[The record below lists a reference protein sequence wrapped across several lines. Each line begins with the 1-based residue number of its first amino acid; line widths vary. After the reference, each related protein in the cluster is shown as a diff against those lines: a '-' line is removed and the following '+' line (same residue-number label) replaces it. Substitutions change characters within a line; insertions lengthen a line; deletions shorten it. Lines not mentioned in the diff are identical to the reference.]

1 MRPRFVAALAFSLAG
16 CSLVTDSFV
25 TNDFSGDLYPIDV
38 DTSSGAVVVGLREA
52 DVADRVAVLD
62 TLSPITLVDPG
73 ADVSPTV
80 TYRNL
85 TLLGERAATG
95 ALDLPRAGFRDTQVL
110 SLHPCDSPDC
120 AIGTA
125 GTERPF
131 AAIIGANSLA
141 GDALRLRLGD
151 DRAFILADVAGDEQA
166 RAAVCDAVYPS
177 PFRGGGTLVVAGTE
191 LDFAGRRITMRTC
204 IAPNPDPAIPQ
215 SARGVDALMLVS
227 TGIGPTLL
235 GTTAYERYRM
245 LDPTALPVDQ
255 LPTGQVFL
263 ASGPVLGHVATV
275 PDLALVARSNST
287 PRAACR
293 HVFAHHLLLERNC
306 AVGDDCPCNKN
317 DTFCPLPA
325 LVEIAPTAGIEV
337 LVIAD
342 SEPILQAL
350 RTELRPDQPEV
361 DGILGVDALR
371 DLELDVDYPHDR
383 LLARCT
389 TDACTMRAALPAQS
403 DRSAVTR
410 CLDVKK

>member
-1 MRPRFVAALAFSLAG
+1 VLGG
-16 CSLVTDSFV
+16 CSLLTDSFV

-38 DTSSGAVVVGLREA
+38 DTSSGAVIVGVRE
-52 DVADRVAVLD
+52 DGIADRVAALD

-73 ADVSPTV
+73 ADESPTV

-85 TLLGERAATG
+85 TLLGRRTTG
-95 ALDLPRAGFRDTQVL
+95 AIDLPRAEFQDTQVL
-110 SLHPCDSPDC
+110 SLHPCDAADC
-120 AIGTA
+120 TIGTA
-125 GTERPF
+125 GSERPYT
-131 AAIIGANSLA
+131 AIIGANSLA

-151 DRAFILADVAGDEQA
+151 ERAFILADVAGDEQE

-191 LDFAGRRITMRTC
+191 LDFAGRRITMPTC
-204 IAPNPDPAIPQ
+204 IAANPDPAIPQ
-215 SARGVDALMLVS
+215 SARGVDALMVVS
-227 TGIGPTLL
+227 TGIGTTLL
-235 GTTAYERYRM
+235 GTTAYERYR
-245 LDPTALPVDQ
+245 LIDPSALPVDQ
-255 LPTGQVFL
+255 LPSGEVFL

-275 PDLALVARSNST
+275 PNLALVARSTPT

-293 HVFAHHLLLERNC
+293 HVFAHHLLLQRNC
-306 AVGDDCPCNKN
+306 AVGDDCPCEKT

-325 LVEIAPTAGIEV
+325 LVEVAPTAGIEV
-337 LVIAD
+337 LVIDDA
-342 SEPILQAL
+342 EPILQAL

-389 TDACTMRAALPAQS
+389 TDACTMRTALPEQS